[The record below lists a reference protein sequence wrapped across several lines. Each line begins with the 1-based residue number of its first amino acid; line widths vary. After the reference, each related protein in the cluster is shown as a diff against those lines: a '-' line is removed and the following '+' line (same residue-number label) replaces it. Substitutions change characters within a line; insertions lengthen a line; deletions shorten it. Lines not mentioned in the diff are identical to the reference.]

1 MGVYVSGLYGRLITR
16 TRERSETAKS
26 TGAIAEFGRV
36 DKDNLNLSGVTGTPA
51 AARSTS
57 DWQIESERTKCFAAV
72 WRDI

>member
-1 MGVYVSGLYGRLITR
+1 MSQGFAVVLL
-16 TRERSETAKS
+16 REQEREAKRQKS

-57 DWQIESERTKCFAAV
+57 DWQTESERTKCFAAV